1 MRMKKQEKQE
11 VRDAFARRFKQ
22 ALRMN
27 EIEGSSRSMAKQL
40 GLPHTTFVSLYN
52 AEKLPSRARSLLI
65 SARLGVLEA
74 WLMEGIEPMVEVIA
88 DGMAAL
94 PISHWSKQD
103 QDAILATWNSI
114 NSKYT
119 MGEDDE

>member
-11 VRDAFARRFKQ
+11 VRDAFARRFRH
-22 ALRMN
+22 ALVIN
-27 EIEGSSRSMAKQL
+27 EIEGPTREMAKQL
-40 GLPHTTFVSLYN
+40 GLPHTSFVSLYKGD
-52 AEKLPSRARSLLI
+52 KLPGRARSLLI
-65 SARLGVLEA
+65 SARLGVREA

-103 QDAILATWNSI
+103 QEAILATWKAI

-119 MGEDDE
+119 MGD